1 MKLVVS
7 LIFIL
12 VVSSCQIK
20 DNVNISKIIIDK
32 KVSIKKTF
40 SQKELQDKKFILQYV
55 VGEKYF
61 LEGVEYTPSENYEY
75 DEIGLASYYGKDFHN
90 IRTVNN
96 DLNKVTEI
104 LGRHKTLPI
113 PSVVKVTNLDN
124 GLSLTIKIV
133 DRHEDNSSLIQ
144 VSRKSAQL
152 LRFYKNKIAKV
163 RVEILSDPS
172 KQLKIVTESIN
183 EINFSKT
190 INSAPTEDVSIS
202 NLYNDQINDIDQIYT
217 DQPVEIGFEKIE
229 NKSLYL
235 KVYGFNSY
243 DDIKNIFS
251 DLDLDYKFTTNN
263 EEELYSIAIGPLDN
277 LEANNLV
284 LSFISKGYKRTE
296 FILE

>member
-152 LRFYKNKIAKV
+152 LKFYKNKIAKV

-190 INSAPTEDVSIS
+190 INSAPTEDVFIS